1 MQSSRRTSA
10 VAFFVCEACRAAFLM
25 DVPTHWTMAHVL
37 AFHFDTI
44 LRPFH
49 MVRRRVRSSSSRQ
62 VLARLNASCG
72 ACLHDDRP
80 SLHVSRLFVQYA
92 AVLKSWYHSRFVR
105 SIILAYTPTNS
116 PTNLA
121 LPLGLWGEQVPDSA
135 MVVQAGISLDTMVLC
150 GMLESSRSVAAS
162 T

>member
-1 MQSSRRTSA
+1 
-10 VAFFVCEACRAAFLM
+10 
-25 DVPTHWTMAHVL
+25 MAHVL

-92 AVLKSWYHSRFVR
+92 AVLKSWYHSRFVL

-121 LPLGLWGEQVPDSA
+121 LPLGLWGEQVPDS
-135 MVVQAGISLDTMVLC
+135 
-150 GMLESSRSVAAS
+150 
-162 T
+162 

>member
-1 MQSSRRTSA
+1 
-10 VAFFVCEACRAAFLM
+10 M

-62 VLARLNASCG
+62 ELARLNASCG

-92 AVLKSWYHSRFVR
+92 AVLKS
-105 SIILAYTPTNS
+105 
-116 PTNLA
+116 
-121 LPLGLWGEQVPDSA
+121 
-135 MVVQAGISLDTMVLC
+135 GITVDLY
-150 GMLESSRSVAAS
+150 GQ
-162 T
+162 